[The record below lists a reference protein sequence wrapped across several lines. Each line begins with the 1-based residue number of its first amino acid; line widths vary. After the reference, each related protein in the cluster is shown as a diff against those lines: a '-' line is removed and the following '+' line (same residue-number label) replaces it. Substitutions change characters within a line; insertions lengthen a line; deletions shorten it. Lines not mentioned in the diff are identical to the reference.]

1 MESPCKVFLDS
12 TNYFQWWSY
21 IVDLLRSNS
30 VYRIASGHETK
41 PKDEDK
47 VAKWEN
53 SQDKACGLIGM
64 SISPDLRFHIAEL
77 DTPEEAMKQITKAFG
92 IKNELRAHQ
101 LENELLTLDPN
112 NFSCI
117 EDFLSKFKTLRLL
130 LEGVKVK
137 KEDNNLIYFILTKLE
152 PAYSVFVS
160 TFHSTR
166 EAFISQGQTYNPPS
180 FDSFCDSL
188 IREQEKLL
196 HLGLLNLGNSS
207 KKALAA

>member
-1 MESPCKVFLDS
+1 MEHLVLAYIVSVSVKMESPCQVILDS

-21 IVDLLRSNS
+21 IVDLLRSKGL
-30 VYRIASGHETK
+30 YRIATGQETK
-41 PKDEDK
+41 PEDEDK
-47 VAKWEN
+47 AAKCEN
-53 SQDKACGLIGM
+53 RQDQAHGLIGM

-77 DTPEEAMKQITKAFG
+77 DTPDEAMKQITKVFG

-137 KEDNNLIYFILTKLE
+137 K
-152 PAYSVFVS
+152 
-160 TFHSTR
+160 
-166 EAFISQGQTYNPPS
+166 
-180 FDSFCDSL
+180 
-188 IREQEKLL
+188 
-196 HLGLLNLGNSS
+196 
-207 KKALAA
+207 

>member
-1 MESPCKVFLDS
+1 MESEYQVTLDS
-12 TNYFQWWSY
+12 TNYFQWLSY
-21 IVDLLRSNS
+21 IDDLLRGKGL
-30 VYRIASGHETK
+30 YRIATGQEKK

-53 SQDKACGLIGM
+53 RQDQARRLIGM

-77 DTPEEAMKQITKAFG
+77 DTPNEAMEQITKVFG

-101 LENELLTLDPN
+101 PENELLTLDPN

-117 EDFLSKFKTLRLL
+117 EDFLSKFKTLRYL

-137 KEDNNLIYFILTKLE
+137 KQDSNLIYSILTKLG

-166 EAFISQGQTYNPPS
+166 EAFISQGTDYKPPS

-188 IREQEKLL
+188 IREQEKTLTPW
-196 HLGLLNLGNSS
+196 SS
-207 KKALAA
+207 

>member
-1 MESPCKVFLDS
+1 M
-12 TNYFQWWSY
+12 
-21 IVDLLRSNS
+21 DLLRSKGL
-30 VYRIASGHETK
+30 YRIATGQETK
-41 PKDEDK
+41 PKDEEK

-53 SQDKACGLIGM
+53 RQDQARGLIGM

-77 DTPEEAMKQITKAFG
+77 DAPDEAMKQITKVFG

-137 KEDNNLIYFILTKLE
+137 KEDSNLIYSILTKLG
-152 PAYSVFVS
+152 PTYSVFVS

-166 EAFISQGQTYNPPS
+166 EAFISQGQDYKSPS
-180 FDSFCDSL
+180 FDVFCEIL
-188 IREQEKLL
+188 KVPML
-196 HLGLLNLGNSS
+196 
-207 KKALAA
+207 K

>member
-1 MESPCKVFLDS
+1 MEIPCQVILDS

-21 IVDLLRSNS
+21 IVDLLRSKGL
-30 VYRIASGHETK
+30 YRIVLGQETK

-53 SQDKACGLIGM
+53 REDQAHGLIGM
-64 SISPDLRFHIAEL
+64 CISGDLRFHITEL
-77 DTPEEAMKQITKAFG
+77 DTPNEVMKQITKVFG

-112 NFSCI
+112 NFSSV

-137 KEDNNLIYFILTKLE
+137 KEDGTLSIPF
-152 PAYSVFVS
+152 
-160 TFHSTR
+160 
-166 EAFISQGQTYNPPS
+166 
-180 FDSFCDSL
+180 
-188 IREQEKLL
+188 LL
-196 HLGLLNLGNSS
+196 SWD
-207 KKALAA
+207 